1 MFKKLIF
8 LVSFVFV
15 LSTGITAQATPIPVS
30 VNPAVET
37 VVGEDGNVF
46 PDQSYSTF
54 LLQVSDHIDGITQGR
69 RVTLISY
76 DISGLKNNDKQRYRS
91 MSLSVLG
98 FIPGNVDVY
107 GVVEDQDNI
116 SGGLKW
122 NNAPGVNNAQKVGY
136 SVELD
141 MDDLTDKLFSFTAP
155 KRDERKSIG
164 ACQALDDFINKH
176 ISRRWNYPEW

>member
-37 VVGEDGNVF
+37 VIGEDGNVF
-46 PDQSYSTF
+46 PNQSYTSTF
-54 LLQVSDHIDGITQGR
+54 LLQVSDHIDGVTQGR

-76 DISGLKNNDKQRYRS
+76 DLSGLKSNDKQRYRK
-91 MSLSVLG
+91 MSLSALG

-107 GVVEDQDNI
+107 GVIEDQDNI
-116 SGGLKW
+116 S
-122 NNAPGVNNAQKVGY
+122 PVAQGF
-136 SVELD
+136 
-141 MDDLTDKLFSFTAP
+141 KLA
-155 KRDERKSIG
+155 
-164 ACQALDDFINKH
+164 
-176 ISRRWNYPEW
+176 